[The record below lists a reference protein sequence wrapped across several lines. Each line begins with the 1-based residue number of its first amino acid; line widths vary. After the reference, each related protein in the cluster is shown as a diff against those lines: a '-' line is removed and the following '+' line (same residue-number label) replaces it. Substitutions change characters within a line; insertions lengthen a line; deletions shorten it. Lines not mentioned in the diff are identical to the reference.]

1 MSMMPENVEQF
12 SGEIM
17 RRIRRMMPKG
27 VKRFSDR
34 CMHST
39 RDHA

>member
-1 MSMMPENVEQF
+1 
-12 SGEIM
+12 M

>member
-1 MSMMPENVEQF
+1 MSMMPENVEKF

-17 RRIRRMMPKG
+17 RGIRRMMPKG